1 MLQVKGS
8 PRGVETVQARST
20 AHVTERME
28 DQPVLIQHPQAVVR
42 IHQEGARRRIVVE
55 PRVPLFIHTL
65 TCSTAYPVELIEHVL
80 AVKGPGYLCDEIRR
94 DEDPAYVQSFVEWDI
109 LSYVGADDFRGKR
122 VLDFGSGSGSSTM
135 VLART
140 VAPSAQIIGVE
151 LLPEFIDLAR
161 HRARYYGV
169 EHRVQFLQSPSPLS
183 LPINLGEFDYVVLS
197 AVFEHLLPAERQSV
211 LALIWSVLRPGGILF
226 LDQTPHRWWLVENHT
241 TKLPLINYLPDS
253 LTRWAA
259 LRFCKALSPGES
271 WEELLR
277 KGIRGG
283 TPSEILNILNRT
295 GHRAESLAPRRN
307 SVRDHIE
314 LWYQISS
321 PVGRVR
327 AKKIMKRALQ
337 VIKAITGANLLPD
350 VALAIQKSALNRN

>member
-1 MLQVKGS
+1 M
-8 PRGVETVQARST
+8 
-20 AHVTERME
+20 TERME
-28 DQPVLIQHPQAVVR
+28 DQPVLLQHPQAEVR

-65 TCSTAYPVELIEHVL
+65 TCSTTYSVELIEHVL

-94 DEDPAYVQSFVEWDI
+94 DEDPAYVQSYLEWDI
-109 LSYVGADDFRGKR
+109 LSYIAAEDFHGKR
-122 VLDFGSGSGSSTM
+122 VLDFGSGCGSSTM

-140 VAPSAQIIGVE
+140 VSPSAQIVGVE

-161 HRARYYGV
+161 HRARFHGV

-183 LPINLGEFDYVVLS
+183 LPKNLGEFDYVVLS
-197 AVFEHLLPAERQSV
+197 AVFEHLLPAERQTV
-211 LALIWSVLRPGGILF
+211 LPLIWSVLKPGGILF
-226 LDQTPHRWWLVENHT
+226 LDQTPYRWWPVEDHT
-241 TKLPLINYLPDS
+241 TKLPFINYLPDS

-259 LRFCKALSPGES
+259 LRFCKALSPGDS
-271 WEELLR
+271 WDELLR

-295 GHRAESLAPRRN
+295 GHGAESLAPRRN

-314 LWYQISS
+314 LWYQTSA
-321 PVGRVR
+321 PVGKVR

-337 VIKAITGANLLPD
+337 AIKPITGGDLLPD
-350 VALAIQKSALNRN
+350 VTLAIQKSALNRN